1 MRQASLFQIHYDLH
15 LSQLTNKAKLAYA
28 TEDARTLSGFVP
40 SMRFRNFTHC
50 GTMEGGAS
58 SLVASTIAWSSPLF
72 IRRPENNFR
81 LSLSRTSA
89 LSITTNRNPV
99 TIARAIWKATL
110 NRNRSDSESCFSE
123 KPRRSSLD
131 EPTRSSNGSSTM
143 LEEYLKAARC
153 RFKSSVNEPIR
164 PLD

>member
-1 MRQASLFQIHYDLH
+1 MHYDLY
-15 LSQLTNKAKLAYA
+15 LSLQLNKVPSAYA
-28 TEDARTLSGFVP
+28 AEDARALSGFVP
-40 SMRFRNFTHC
+40 STRFRNFTPC

-58 SLVASTIAWSSPLF
+58 SLVASTMAWSSPLF
-72 IRRPENNFR
+72 ISNPVNNFR

-89 LSITTNRNPV
+89 RSMTTNRHPV